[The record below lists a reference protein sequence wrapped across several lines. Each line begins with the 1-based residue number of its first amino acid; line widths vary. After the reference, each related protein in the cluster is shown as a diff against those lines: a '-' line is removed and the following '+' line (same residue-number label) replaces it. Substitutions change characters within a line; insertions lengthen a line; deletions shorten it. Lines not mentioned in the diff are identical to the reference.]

1 MGYGDFKLLAALG
14 AWFGLSALP
23 TIVLLSSLVGA
34 VIGIAL
40 IVTGRQRRET
50 PMPFGPFLAGAGLIH
65 LFYPDVLIGWI
76 AESCEMRTERYVV
89 GITGGIGSGKSAVTD
104 HLETKG
110 ITVVDADKVARVV
123 VEPGTSGLAAIA
135 EHFGSDILLPDGSL
149 DRAALR
155 KVVFDNADERKVLE
169 GITHPRIR
177 EEIARQLSEASSP
190 YVVLASPLLLESG
203 QNSFANYVV
212 VVDVPESVQLSR
224 TMARDDNS
232 EQLVKSIMA
241 AQLDR
246 ETRLSRADTSIS
258 NDGSLD
264 ELYTRVDDLHDDLLA
279 RAGA

>member
-1 MGYGDFKLLAALG
+1 
-14 AWFGLSALP
+14 
-23 TIVLLSSLVGA
+23 
-34 VIGIAL
+34 
-40 IVTGRQRRET
+40 
-50 PMPFGPFLAGAGLIH
+50 
-65 LFYPDVLIGWI
+65 
-76 AESCEMRTERYVV
+76 MRAERYVV

-104 HLETKG
+104 YLETKG
-110 ITVVDADKVARVV
+110 ITVVDADKVARIV

-135 EHFGSDILLPDGSL
+135 EHFGSDILLPNGGL

-155 KVVFDNADERKVLE
+155 KVVFDNPDERKVLE
-169 GITHPRIR
+169 SITHPRIR
-177 EEIARQLSEASSP
+177 EEIARQLGEATSP

-264 ELYTRVDDLHDDLLA
+264 ELYARVNDLHDDLLA

>member
-1 MGYGDFKLLAALG
+1 MSTKRF
-14 AWFGLSALP
+14 
-23 TIVLLSSLVGA
+23 
-34 VIGIAL
+34 
-40 IVTGRQRRET
+40 
-50 PMPFGPFLAGAGLIH
+50 
-65 LFYPDVLIGWI
+65 
-76 AESCEMRTERYVV
+76 VV

-104 HLETKG
+104 YLETKG

-135 EHFGSDILLPDGSL
+135 EHFGSDILLPDGGL

-155 KVVFDNADERKVLE
+155 KVVFDNPDERKALE

-246 ETRLSRADTSIS
+246 KTRLSRADTSIS
-258 NDGSLD
+258 NNSSLD
-264 ELYTRVDDLHDDLLA
+264 ELYARVDELHEDLLA
-279 RAGA
+279 RASA